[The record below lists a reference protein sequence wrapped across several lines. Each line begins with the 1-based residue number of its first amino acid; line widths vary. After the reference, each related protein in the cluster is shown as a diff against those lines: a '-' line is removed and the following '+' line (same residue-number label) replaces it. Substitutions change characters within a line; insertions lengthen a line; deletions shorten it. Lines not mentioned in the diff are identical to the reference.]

1 MKTLQKNLKLR
12 RPFAGQTPAFKK
24 SLHLALLLVGMSS
37 TNAMAHI
44 IPTHMGTFTGLE
56 AKTLTFNNGASG
68 NFGWID
74 GADAD
79 WADTHKLATFVFT
92 LTGMADV
99 DLKFNK
105 KTNAFGG
112 TGLIPGFT
120 LYKGAPHEGEDHD
133 YSVGSE
139 LLRATDCAA
148 TVGCTTTEGS
158 FRAQNTFRIT
168 RDSDPQALS
177 PSVFTY
183 VGSAYDGQS
192 VTLPAANSPLQNG
205 NPYVVPG
212 ADGVADNSVSLLF
225 PHLAA
230 GNYIVFVGGAN
241 YNSQTNT
248 NARGIG
254 ATITVTP
261 SAVPVP
267 GAVWLFGS
275 ALAGFVG
282 LKRRK

>member
-1 MKTLQKNLKLR
+1 MKTPQKNLKLHQ
-12 RPFAGQTPAFKK
+12 PIAGQTLVMKK
-24 SLHLALLLVGMSS
+24 SLSLTLLLAGMSS
-37 TNAMAHI
+37 TTAMAHI
-44 IPTHMGTFTGLE
+44 IPTHMGTFNGLE

-79 WADTHKLATFVFT
+79 WGDTHKLATFVFT

-139 LLRATDCAA
+139 LIRATDCAA
-148 TVGCTTTEGS
+148 TAGCTTTEGA

-183 VGSAYDGQS
+183 VGSAYDG
-192 VTLPAANSPLQNG
+192 AAQTIGGKLIA
-205 NPYVVPG
+205 G
-212 ADGVADNSVSLLF
+212 ADGVADNSVALLF
-225 PHLAA
+225 PHLTA

-241 YNSQTNT
+241 YASQTNT
-248 NARGIG
+248 AARGIG
-254 ATITVTP
+254 ATFTLTP

-275 ALAGFVG
+275 ALAGFIG
-282 LKRRK
+282 MKRRKNRLIIQA